1 MVRLELQPQRVG
13 VGGEVR
19 GALGAGEP
27 ADDQGVVG
35 LAVLH
40 RQRVVRRLQV
50 EVVEGQVDAG
60 ARLRLD
66 EPHAVHVVAV
76 AFRVIRREDG
86 AGGSREVGHAGDWK
100 RGSRKRK
107 TRGWRKSQRR
117 RNQNS
122 GWEEGADR

>member
-1 MVRLELQPQRVG
+1 MVGLELQPQRVG
-13 VGGEVR
+13 VGGEVG
-19 GALGAGEP
+19 GALSAREP

-76 AFRVIRREDG
+76 ALGVVGREDG
-86 AGGSREVGHAGDWK
+86 AGGGCEVGHARDWSR
-100 RGSRKRK
+100 RGR
-107 TRGWRKSQRR
+107 SQRR
-117 RNQNS
+117 EGIRIQV
-122 GWEEGADR
+122 WEDGAHR